1 MDHAAYA
8 TLTRQTG
15 LRSELHT
22 LAHNVANVSTV
33 GFQREALIF
42 SEYVERVGEAGEG
55 LSMAAARARLTDR
68 SQGQLVQ
75 TGGQFDLAIEGEGYF
90 LVDTPDGQQ
99 LTRSGSFAPNADGEL
114 VAPDGARLLDSGRAA
129 VFIPDGVNGVHIASD
144 GSLSVDGTP
153 LGEIGLF
160 VPNDPVKMNRAAGSR
175 FSVDGEINELPEPR
189 MAQGF
194 LEQSNVDP
202 VLEIS
207 RLIEV
212 QRAYETGR
220 NFLNAEDDRIRN
232 VIRTLSS

>member
-1 MDHAAYA
+1 MDNAAYA

-15 LRSELHT
+15 LRNELHT
-22 LAHNVANVSTV
+22 LAHNVANVSTM

-42 SEYVERVGEAGEG
+42 SEFVEETGERREG
-55 LSMAAARARLTDR
+55 LSMAAARTRLTDR

-75 TGGQFDLAIEGEGYF
+75 TGGHFDLAIEGEGYF
-90 LVDTPDGQQ
+90 LLETPDGLR
-99 LTRSGSFAPNADGEL
+99 LTRSGSFTPNAAGEL

-129 VFIPDGVNGVHIASD
+129 VFIPDGVGSPHISAD
-144 GSLSVDGTP
+144 GSLSADGVP

-160 VPNDPVKMNRAAGSR
+160 VPAEPIQMTRAAGAR
-175 FSVDGEINELPEPR
+175 FAVEGEIVDVPEPR

-212 QRAYETGR
+212 QRAYETGG